1 MGTEPWLTARI
12 LFTLNSQGLE
22 IMGWAYD
29 MGEYDRRHRNM
40 INGVFV
46 PMYRFGKVQ
55 LENEI
60 IFWPFFKFFV
70 YVHNSL

>member
-1 MGTEPWLTARI
+1 MDTEPWLTARI

-46 PMYRFGKVQ
+46 PMYQSG
-55 LENEI
+55 
-60 IFWPFFKFFV
+60 
-70 YVHNSL
+70 